1 MSSEPVDVGGFLLW
15 VSEIDGIRTIETRYP
30 AKIDVSKL
38 STVIS
43 TYYDLWDDESPT
55 INLTHIEQLEALNA
69 QVRAVLKSVVQ
80 RTIGQDTFVGSA
92 WTCGSNDE
100 VGLEVISILR
110 ESGRIGTSVFATR
123 EEAIEYLRRCIAE
136 WRSADRGGRGQE

>member
-1 MSSEPVDVGGFLLW
+1 MRSGPVDVGGCLLR
-15 VSEIDGIRTIETRYP
+15 VSDIDGIRTIETRYP
-30 AKIDVSKL
+30 ARIDVSKL

-55 INLTHIEQLEALNA
+55 INLTHIDQLEALNA

-80 RTIGQDTFVGSA
+80 RTIGQDSFVGSA
-92 WTCGSNDE
+92 WVCGSNAE
-100 VGLEVISILR
+100 VGREVISILR

-123 EEAIEYLRRCIAE
+123 EEAIEYLRGCILE
-136 WRSADRGGRGQE
+136 WRASDQG

>member
-1 MSSEPVDVGGFLLW
+1 MRSDPVDVGGFLLW
-15 VSEIDGIRTIETRYP
+15 VSDIDGIRTIETRYP
-30 AKIDVSKL
+30 SRIDVSKL

-55 INLTHIEQLEALNA
+55 INLTHIDQLEALNA

-80 RTIGQDTFVGSA
+80 RTIGQDSFVGSA
-92 WTCGSNDE
+92 WICGSNTE
-100 VGLEVISILR
+100 VGREVISILR

-123 EEAIEYLRRCIAE
+123 EEAIEYLRGCIAE
-136 WRSADRGGRGQE
+136 WRSVDQGGRGQS

>member
-1 MSSEPVDVGGFLLW
+1 VSSEHVDVGGFLLW
-15 VSEIDGIRTIETRYP
+15 VSDIDGIRTIETRYP
-30 AKIDVSKL
+30 ARIDVSKL

-55 INLTHIEQLEALNA
+55 INLTHIDQLEALNA

-80 RTIGQDTFVGSA
+80 RTIGQDSFVGSA
-92 WTCGSNDE
+92 WICGSNAE
-100 VGLEVISILR
+100 VGREVISILR

-123 EEAIEYLRRCIAE
+123 DEAIEYLRGCILE
-136 WRSADRGGRGQE
+136 WRASDQG